1 MCYCF
6 FGGLKSE
13 LKEVD
18 VIDATHNTIFSH
30 YISIHLP
37 IWIGISVI
45 TVLLLISHISI
56 EIGWQFFWK
65 CLFFYFL
72 SSAMPINCLDI
83 EIQFNLSTSQ
93 RLKKTGKFVYVGI
106 ENSSTSNK
114 FELLQNIT
122 EYIYFTDSLK
132 VFRHCNNIWYAII
145 LFLLSKITIIHCWL
159 SCVEQHMLLIP
170 IWLL

>member
-1 MCYCF
+1 M
-6 FGGLKSE
+6 
-13 LKEVD
+13 KEVD

-45 TVLLLISHISI
+45 NVLLLISHISI
-56 EIGWQFFWK
+56 PIGQQK
-65 CLFFYFL
+65 ALKRSAFYFL

-93 RLKKTGKFVYVGI
+93 RLKETGKFVYVGI

-114 FELLQNIT
+114 FEQLQNIT

-132 VFRHCNNIWYAII
+132 ACHHCNNILYAII
-145 LFLLSKITIIHCWL
+145 LFLLSKIDLTRC
-159 SCVEQHMLLIP
+159 
-170 IWLL
+170 

>member
-1 MCYCF
+1 M
-6 FGGLKSE
+6 
-13 LKEVD
+13 KEVD

-30 YISIHLP
+30 YISIHLA

-45 TVLLLISHISI
+45 NVLLLILHISI
-56 EIGWQFFWK
+56 PIGQQK
-65 CLFFYFL
+65 ALKMSVFYFL

-93 RLKKTGKFVYVGI
+93 RLKETGKFVYVGI

-114 FELLQNIT
+114 FEQLQNIT

-132 VFRHCNNIWYAII
+132 ACHHCNNILYSII
-145 LFLLSKITIIHCWL
+145 LFLLFKINIAC
-159 SCVEQHMLLIP
+159 
-170 IWLL
+170 